1 MLTEYGF
8 NANSKEFVTISTEI
22 VSIIGYVNIIYENA
36 LYIYLGNLVFYVFV
50 F

>member
-36 LYIYLGNLVFYVFV
+36 LYLGNLVFYVFV